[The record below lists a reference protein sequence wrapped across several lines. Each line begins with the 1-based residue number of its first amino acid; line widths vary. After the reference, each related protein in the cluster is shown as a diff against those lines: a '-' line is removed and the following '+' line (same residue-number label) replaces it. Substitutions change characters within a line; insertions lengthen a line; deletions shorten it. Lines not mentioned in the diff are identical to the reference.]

1 MTHVRVKQRH
11 RVHRGGWLRAAV
23 LGANDGAISVSSLI
37 VGVAA
42 AKSSQQEI
50 LLAGLA
56 GLIAGALSMAAG
68 EYVSVSS
75 QSDLELADLAR
86 ERRELDDWPEE
97 ELQELA
103 ELLQRRGL
111 PSELAREVAEHFS
124 AHDAL
129 HAHALEELQITPG
142 QTARPVEAA
151 LSSASSFVA
160 GAILPL
166 ALVLLI
172 PGTWLI
178 GSVMLA
184 TLAVLACLGGLAAM
198 LGGASI
204 PRGVVRVVV
213 WGALAMALTAGI
225 GSLFG
230 VKGEL

>member
-1 MTHVRVKQRH
+1 
-11 RVHRGGWLRAAV
+11 LRAAV